1 MTADEKV
8 TGSGSVPQMKTFIKT
23 KPLQKCGPTLRGVCG
38 LTCVRKTTEG
48 GFHHSSAVKLM
59 RSFSGRRDVDVV
71 FRPVVCVHGSRFCE
85 LFGFILK
92 LNVPYFLL
100 KDVRHVLV
108 PV

>member
-8 TGSGSVPQMKTFIKT
+8 TGSGSVPQMKTFKKT
-23 KPLQKCGPTLRGVCG
+23 KPHQKCGPHLRGVCG
-38 LTCVRKTTEG
+38 RIYVRKTTKG
-48 GFHHSSAVKLM
+48 DFYHSSTVKLM
-59 RSFSGRRDVDVV
+59 RSFSGRHDVDVV
-71 FRPVVCVHGSRFCE
+71 FRPVVCVHGSRFCK

-100 KDVRHVLV
+100 KYVRQVFM